1 LKVETVET
9 VETVE
14 ASNPVECRRCFS
26 NQKIIRVNQR
36 DLREINT
43 IFFPLISPMIADHS
57 WQPGIS
63 AVSCGIC
70 GKRGRDA
77 WRNGGHPPVVGES
90 PPPLAMAIKEDAD
103 HGKFFAFPFSF

>member
-1 LKVETVET
+1 MPQVFFEPEDY
-9 VETVE
+9 
-14 ASNPVECRRCFS
+14 P
-26 NQKIIRVNQR
+26 
-36 DLREINT
+36 RESARSAGDKHH
-43 IFFPLISPMIADHS
+43 FFPLISPMIADHS
-57 WQPGIS
+57 WQHGIS

-103 HGKFFAFPFSF
+103 HGKFFAFPFSFLTVKGSCPDCP